1 MGHKAGY
8 VNILGKPNAG
18 KSTLMNALVGEKL
31 SIVTPK
37 AQTTRHR
44 ILGIYNDEKHQV
56 IFSDSPGIIEPAYKL
71 QEKMMG
77 QVQESLT
84 DADVFLL
91 VLDATD
97 PDAFTKGGDTFLSVI
112 NQLQK
117 TEIPVVITLN
127 KVDCLS
133 QDDIQAF
140 GKKIRTLFPKAEIL
154 VISALHRFNTFEL
167 FQTILNLLPEHP
179 PYYDKEDISDRNL
192 RFFASEIIREKILE
206 NYSQE
211 IPYSTHVVIQSFKE
225 EPSITRIVAEIWVER
240 DSQKGILI
248 GRAGKSLKKTGT
260 DARIALEKFLNTK
273 IYLELF
279 VKVKKDWRA
288 NDETLK
294 RLGY

>member
-18 KSTLMNALVGEKL
+18 KSTLMNALLGEKL

-44 ILGIYNDEKHQV
+44 ILGIYNDENHQV

-71 QEKMMG
+71 QEKMME

-91 VLDATD
+91 VLDTTD
-97 PDAFTKGGDTFLSVI
+97 PDALTKGGDTFLSVI
-112 NQLQK
+112 SQLQK
-117 TEIPVVITLN
+117 TETPVVIALN
-127 KVDCLS
+127 KIDNLS
-133 QDDIQAF
+133 QEVILAF
-140 GKKIRTLFPKAEIL
+140 GKKIRLMFPKAEIL
-154 VISALHRFNTFEL
+154 AISALHQFNTFEL

-211 IPYSTHVVIQSFKE
+211 IPYSTHVMIQSFKE
-225 EPSITRIVAEIWVER
+225 EPNITRIQAEIWVER

-248 GRAGKSLKKTGT
+248 GQHGKSLKKTGT
-260 DARIALEKFLNTK
+260 AARLALEKFLNTK
-273 IYLELF
+273 VFLELF
-279 VKVKKDWRA
+279 VKVKKDWRVD
-288 NDETLK
+288 DETLK

>member
-18 KSTLMNALVGEKL
+18 KSTLMNALLGERL
-31 SIVTPK
+31 SIVTAK

-44 ILGIYNDEKHQV
+44 ILGIYNDENHQV

-71 QEKMMG
+71 QEKMME

-91 VLDATD
+91 VLDSTD
-97 PDAFTKGGDTFLSVI
+97 TDALSKGGDTFLSII

-117 TEIPVVITLN
+117 TDTPLVVALN
-127 KVDCLS
+127 KIDNLS
-133 QDDIQAF
+133 QEEVQAF
-140 GKKIRTLFPKAEIL
+140 GKKIRTMFPKAEIL
-154 VISALHRFNTFEL
+154 AISALHQFNTSEL

-179 PYYDKEDISDRNL
+179 PYFDKDDLSDKNL
-192 RFFASEIIREKILE
+192 RFFASEIIREKIFE

-225 EPSITRIVAEIWVER
+225 EPTITRIRAEIWVER

-248 GRAGKSLKKTGT
+248 GQQGKALKKTGT
-260 DARIALEKFLNTK
+260 AARLALEKFLNTK
-273 IYLELF
+273 VFLELF

-288 NDETLK
+288 DEETLK